1 MNWNKML
8 HDFGSVPNNTTHYT
22 TFTFLGTEEVRSKL
36 VVVPLCGCTNFT
48 WNGNIMNV
56 GLNVIGDKISVVR
69 INYPDGKVEELIL
82 KGQGK

>member
-22 TFTFLGTEEVRSKL
+22 TFTFLGSEEVRQKL
-36 VVVPLCGCTNFT
+36 VAVPLCGCTVGQ
-48 WNGNIMNV
+48 WNGNNYDV

-69 INYPDGKVEELIL
+69 VNYPDGAVEELIL